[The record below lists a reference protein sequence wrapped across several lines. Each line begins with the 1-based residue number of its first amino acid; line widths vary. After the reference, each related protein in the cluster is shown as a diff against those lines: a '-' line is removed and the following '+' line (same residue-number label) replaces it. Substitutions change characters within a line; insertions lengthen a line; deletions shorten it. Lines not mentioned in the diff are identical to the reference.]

1 MTRSSNVRCT
11 GTRMYLSFFSA
22 AAIIAAHM
30 PGLLRSGAACIVHKK
45 AMWTYDIK
53 VFGHSDLA
61 TCAPIGSAKYC
72 EALVSIDI
80 CTCVI
85 HIIAI
90 FLLPIMVAGC
100 LRGNDF
106 ICIHINVASFVKDFQ
121 VFLSALVKAVMSKGY
136 GCKREED
143 GKGQEKCYEFS

>member
-1 MTRSSNVRCT
+1 
-11 GTRMYLSFFSA
+11 
-22 AAIIAAHM
+22 
-30 PGLLRSGAACIVHKK
+30 
-45 AMWTYDIK
+45 MWTYDIK

-90 FLLPIMVAGC
+90 FLLPIMVAKYYVIQLYHSTC
-100 LRGNDF
+100 Y
-106 ICIHINVASFVKDFQ
+106 ITPA
-121 VFLSALVKAVMSKGY
+121 VF
-136 GCKREED
+136 
-143 GKGQEKCYEFS
+143 

>member
-1 MTRSSNVRCT
+1 MTRASNVRCT

-30 PGLLRSGAACIVHKK
+30 PGLLRSGAACIVHKNV
-45 AMWTYDIK
+45 MWTLKIK
-53 VFGHSDLA
+53 VLGHSGVA
-61 TCAPIGSAKYC
+61 MCAPVGSAKYC
-72 EALVSIDI
+72 EALASIHI

-85 HIIAI
+85 DIIAI
-90 FLLPIMVAGC
+90 ILLPIMVAGC

-121 VFLSALVKAVMSKGY
+121 VFLSALVKVVMSKGY